1 MRTTIAFDFDFL
13 SPFAYLA
20 RHRLTQL
27 AAQFD
32 CAIDWHAID
41 LMQAKNAIGNTGPGN
56 RDLPAKL
63 AYFKT
68 DLVRWVAEYNLPFKW
83 VGNYASRRMNAGA
96 LYARERGV
104 AAAYVRDAFHAA
116 WGEGARLDD
125 PEVLARLA
133 EARGWDAAGFLRYV
147 DSPAAAAALESAT
160 AQAVARGVFGVP
172 TMTIGSDMWWGNDRL
187 FMLERHLAKMA
198 ADCKAR

>member
-1 MRTTIAFDFDFL
+1 MASRGAAATIAD
-13 SPFAYLA
+13 
-20 RHRLTQL
+20 
-27 AAQFD
+27 AAD
-32 CAIDWHAID
+32 ERS
-41 LMQAKNAIGNTGPGN
+41 GREPRGPY
-56 RDLPAKL
+56 RP
-63 AYFKT
+63 
-68 DLVRWVAEYNLPFKW
+68 
-83 VGNYASRRMNAGA
+83 
-96 LYARERGV
+96 ARERGV

>member
-1 MRTTIAFDFDFL
+1 M
-13 SPFAYLA
+13 
-20 RHRLTQL
+20 
-27 AAQFD
+27 
-32 CAIDWHAID
+32 
-41 LMQAKNAIGNTGPGN
+41 
-56 RDLPAKL
+56 
-63 AYFKT
+63 
-68 DLVRWVAEYNLPFKW
+68 
-83 VGNYASRRMNAGA
+83 
-96 LYARERGV
+96 
-104 AAAYVRDAFHAA
+104 RDAFHAA

-187 FMLERHLAKMA
+187 FMLERHLAKIA
-198 ADCKAR
+198 ADRDTRQAARAADPGKYRTSPYVTNATIANS